1 MKDRSVEER
10 TPRAR
15 LNANR
20 GEAGQ
25 LARLKSAALLVR
37 VGLDHEPWLRR
48 AGEAGRRSTGARRAP
63 RSRSLAQHHAAAD
76 GDAAAARRRG
86 AAPARLRQPA
96 RLARS
101 RERAAQFL
109 AGRSELVAG
118 DRLVLRTLRAKARE
132 RQRYWLGLPL
142 LALGGVIA
150 ISVSR
155 RARSRASSSP

>member
-1 MKDRSVEER
+1 VAA
-10 TPRAR
+10 PRAG
-15 LNANR
+15 A
-20 GEAGQ
+20 
-25 LARLKSAALLVR
+25 
-37 VGLDHEPWLRR
+37 
-48 AGEAGRRSTGARRAP
+48 AGRRSTGARRAP
-63 RSRSLAQHHAAAD
+63 RSRSLAQHPKH
-76 GDAAAARRRG
+76 RE
-86 AAPARLRQPA
+86 RLR
-96 RLARS
+96 
-101 RERAAQFL
+101 QFL